1 MKIVSATRN
10 PHKLEE
16 IKAIFHG
23 DRLEIV
29 SSFDFP
35 DIPDVIEDGDTFE
48 ANAVKKAV
56 TLAKATGLWALA
68 DDSGLEVDALG
79 GEPGVYSARYAGE
92 SVSYEANNEKL
103 LKTLSGVTD
112 RTARFRCVIAL
123 SSPSGIT
130 QTVDGRCEGKIA
142 LEAHGAEGFG
152 YDPLFIPEGHET
164 TFAEM
169 TADAKNAISHRG
181 RALKK
186 AEDAWGKMLA
196 DGLEEWPD
204 KDR

>member
-1 MKIVSATRN
+1 MKFVIATRN

-16 IKAIFHG
+16 IKAIFRQ
-23 DRLEIV
+23 DQLEV
-29 SSFDFP
+29 LSSFDFP

-56 TLAKATGLWALA
+56 ALARATGFWALA
-68 DDSGLEVDALG
+68 DDSGLEVDALN

-92 SVSYEANNEKL
+92 AVSYEANNEKL
-103 LKTLSGVTD
+103 LKNLSGITD

-130 QTVDGRCEGKIA
+130 RTVDGRCEGKIA

-152 YDPLFIPEGHET
+152 YDPLFVPEGHET

-169 TADAKNAISHRG
+169 TADDKNAISHRG

-186 AEDAWGKMLA
+186 AEEAWGGILTTSPL
-196 DGLEEWPD
+196 DWP
-204 KDR
+204 K